1 MKAVVRYIFGRTP
14 PSRAGRPAS
23 VRSRSGSG
31 SGFLSGFWNDQGGVV
46 ALYVAFLSVV
56 LFGVLM
62 IVFDVGRLAV
72 VRSQAQNTAD
82 AAAMAGAVQLTGAA
96 GARARAEAIARGAA
110 DQISDY
116 QTASG
121 SPEIQIDDVAFYSD
135 EDRTPA
141 TSDGNATFIEV
152 SVVPRP
158 VKLLLEPVVALL
170 TGTASDPDHDIGAT
184 AMAGNAPGICDPPAL
199 LICNPGDSGDPNDL
213 NDVTRADAAGRQML
227 LRQAGHSPAPGEFGL
242 LCPPPLLS
250 CGAPIIEDFLA
261 SYGSDK
267 CTTTVIST
275 KTGVNFNKINSGMNH
290 RFEDGTLPYQMAS
303 NTIDY
308 PRDARFETE
317 VLDMLG
323 DGDWGAADYWAENHL
338 TTAGLPG
345 QLPGALST
353 NSTRFQV
360 HLYELGVNF
369 ASNPITGETMYPMPA
384 VAELTGTGF
393 SPVDS
398 GGSPHPPDGY
408 APDSASMEDPL
419 RRVMPAAIVQCTE
432 LGVAGNFD
440 INVNDMQIAD
450 VFVTEAVG
458 PPPATSSPIAVEIIR
473 MRSTT
478 ADDSLISNVRL
489 VD

>member
-1 MKAVVRYIFGRTP
+1 MKAVVRDIFGRTP
-14 PSRAGRPAS
+14 PSQAGRPTS
-23 VRSRSGSG
+23 VRSRSGFG
-31 SGFLSGFWNDQGGVV
+31 SGLWSGFWNDQGGVV

-116 QTASG
+116 QTAGG
-121 SPEIQIDDVAFYSD
+121 SPEIQIDNVAFYSD

-141 TSDGNATFIEV
+141 TGDGNATFIEV

-170 TGTASDPDHDIGAT
+170 TGTASDPVSDIGAT
-184 AMAGNAPGICDPPAL
+184 AMAGNATGICDPPAL
-199 LICNPGDSGDPNDL
+199 LICNPDSLGGL
-213 NDVTRADAAGRQML
+213 NDVSQPEAAGRQML
-227 LRQAGHSPAPGEFGL
+227 LRQAGHSPAPGEFAL
-242 LCPPPLLS
+242 LCPPPLLA
-250 CGAPIIEDFLA
+250 CGAPIIEEFLA

-275 KTGVNFNKINSGMNH
+275 KTGVNFNKVNRGMNH
-290 RFEDGTLPYQMAS
+290 RFEDGPLPYQMAQ
-303 NTIDY
+303 NIIDY
-308 PRDARFETE
+308 PRDTVFDTQ

-323 DGDWGAADYWAENHL
+323 DGVWGPADYWKANHL
-338 TTAGLPG
+338 TPGGLPG
-345 QLPGALST
+345 VLPPALA
-353 NSTRFQV
+353 NATRFQV
-360 HLYELGVNF
+360 YLYEAGVDF
-369 ASNPITGETMYPMPA
+369 ASNATTGETLYPLPA
-384 VAELTGTGF
+384 LADLAGTGF
-393 SPVDS
+393 SPVYSS
-398 GGSPHPPDGY
+398 GAQPPDGY
-408 APDSASMEDPL
+408 APDPSAMDDPL

-432 LGVAGNFD
+432 LGVKGNFD

-458 PPPATSSPIAVEIIR
+458 PPPANNSPIVIEIVR
-473 MRSTT
+473 MRSTG
-478 ADDSLISNVRL
+478 ADDSLISNVQL